1 MEFLYHVTGICKLT
15 NGMEIKMKF
24 RDITCDCCENNTKT
38 AFLKCVFQYF
48 FCPYYCEEKINLLYR
63 IAVFM
68 NKKNK
73 KMFTKIFEYKILK
86 KFNCHISGKSCIM
99 PGLKIPHPVGI
110 VIGSGV
116 RAGSNLVLYQNVTLG
131 QNKGQYP
138 LIGDNVVI
146 YAGAK
151 VIGDITI
158 GNNVVIGTNAVV
170 THDVEDDAIVCGI
183 TAKKLNARNF
193 DN

>member
-1 MEFLYHVTGICKLT
+1 M
-15 NGMEIKMKF
+15 
-24 RDITCDCCENNTKT
+24 
-38 AFLKCVFQYF
+38 CVSIF